1 MFASR
6 DRDIQRLEEEVRRL
20 QRLLQEVQ
28 ERTANHIALL
38 QQQLANKSQD
48 IEVETF
54 LYGEWFIE
62 GTVHSCTAVVYAHVC
77 MLETPGQVT
86 ITAGLWEDQ
95 NRAQVLHKYI
105 HQYIIINNM
114 VLKVSL
120 LSFSGLYERWH
131 RRQMILMLCR

>member
-54 LYGEWFIE
+54 LYGE
-62 GTVHSCTAVVYAHVC
+62 
-77 MLETPGQVT
+77 
-86 ITAGLWEDQ
+86 
-95 NRAQVLHKYI
+95 
-105 HQYIIINNM
+105 
-114 VLKVSL
+114 
-120 LSFSGLYERWH
+120 
-131 RRQMILMLCR
+131 